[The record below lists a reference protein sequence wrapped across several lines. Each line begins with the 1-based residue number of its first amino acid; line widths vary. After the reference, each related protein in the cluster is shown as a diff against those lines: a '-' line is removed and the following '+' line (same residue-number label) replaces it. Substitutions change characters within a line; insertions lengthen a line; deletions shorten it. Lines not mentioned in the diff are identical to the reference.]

1 MSYSLVIVESPNKIN
16 KVKEYC
22 GVGYEVVATYGSIYT
37 MKDLN
42 LIINNKFLPKYELLK
57 DGMKVKNNKKLRDM
71 CKKASR
77 VILATDNDSTA
88 VDTTK
93 K

>member
-22 GVGYEVVATYGSIYT
+22 GSGYEVVATYGNIYT

-57 DGMKVKNNKKLRDM
+57 DGMKAKNNSHLRF
-71 CKKASR
+71 CG
-77 VILATDNDSTA
+77 
-88 VDTTK
+88 
-93 K
+93 

>member
-22 GVGYEVVATYGSIYT
+22 GNGYEVMATYGNIYT

-42 LIINNKFLPKYELLK
+42 LIINNTFC
-57 DGMKVKNNKKLRDM
+57 N
-71 CKKASR
+71 
-77 VILATDNDSTA
+77 
-88 VDTTK
+88 
-93 K
+93 